1 LSIYVEGLLRA
12 DNSVKLTTYINLL
25 YQQKLVIFESTK
37 QITMP
42 NQVEEFNT
50 YRAKMNEV
58 ILGKQNKVINR
69 LFNLDTNT
77 YAEGALNVKTKE
89 MLGLVASMVL
99 RCDDC
104 IKYHVGKC
112 HDEGITTDELYEIFA
127 VANIVGGTIVIPHTR
142 RAAEYWEE
150 LQAQ

>member
-1 LSIYVEGLLRA
+1 M
-12 DNSVKLTTYINLL
+12 DQVK
-25 YQQKLVIFESTK
+25 
-37 QITMP
+37 
-42 NQVEEFNT
+42 EFND

-58 ILGKQNKVINR
+58 ILGKNNKVINR

-77 YAEGALNVKTKE
+77 YAEGALSTRTKE

-112 HDEGITTDELYEIFA
+112 HEQGISTEELYEIFS

-142 RAAEYWEE
+142 RAAEYWEALTSE
-150 LQAQ
+150 PQQ

>member
-1 LSIYVEGLLRA
+1 MS
-12 DNSVKLTTYINLL
+12 DQVK
-25 YQQKLVIFESTK
+25 
-37 QITMP
+37 
-42 NQVEEFNT
+42 EFND
-50 YRAKMNEV
+50 YRSRMNDLLMSKDNLV
-58 ILGKQNKVINR
+58 LKR

-77 YAEGALNVKTKE
+77 YAAGALDVKTKE

-104 IKYHVGKC
+104 IKYHLGKC
-112 HDEGITTDELYEIFA
+112 KDEGCSTEEVYEIFA

-150 LQAQ
+150 LNKI